1 MVYVMCK
8 LANTDKISVFAHLSK
23 LLVNDSKF
31 EGVVHL
37 VLIISHHQLGSLY
50 INKNNYVLLTLPV
63 TLSYS
68 TCYTLPF
75 LLWQLG
81 KHVFLFSNMPPGS
94 FIGPLL
100 HKADMQQT
108 VTALSEGSDLVI
120 ASCRPRHRWVFFSFP
135 EAQAESMLHHTPPRG
150 SQEENRQIHL
160 IHFRKLFPSCI
171 INRF

>member
-1 MVYVMCK
+1 MCK

-120 ASCRPRHRWVFFSFP
+120 ASCRPRHRWVFFPFLRHRLKACSITLLHGAHRRRTDRSILSILGSCFP
-135 EAQAESMLHHTPPRG
+135 LVSSIVFE
-150 SQEENRQIHL
+150 
-160 IHFRKLFPSCI
+160 
-171 INRF
+171 